1 MKGIRKASDWLMMWR
16 RGKLKSSTENYW
28 IKFLPAMAKVLAVV
42 YMKFS
47 QYGNMKILVGSLV
60 PLYEREEIRK
70 NNNEA
75 ASVLICMPG
84 AIRSGAALCGAAGEQ
99 EEAEQLMKLS
109 EQLAEELEQALAS
122 ANIEKER
129 VEKLTRI
136 LVAFDWAKHHKEYVK
151 G

>member
-1 MKGIRKASDWLMMWR
+1 MKEQYRKLLDQVFTGNGEGI
-16 RGKLKSSTENYW
+16 GSSLYE
-28 IKFLPAMAKVLAVV
+28 ILPVWEHE
-42 YMKFS
+42 
-47 QYGNMKILVGSLV
+47 ILVGSLV
-60 PLYEREEIRK
+60 PLYEREELRK

-84 AIRSGAALCGAAGEQ
+84 AIRSGAALCGAGGEQ

>member
-1 MKGIRKASDWLMMWR
+1 MKEQYRKLLDQVFTGNGEGI
-16 RGKLKSSTENYW
+16 GSSVYE
-28 IKFLPAMAKVLAVV
+28 ILPVWERE
-42 YMKFS
+42 
-47 QYGNMKILVGSLV
+47 ILVGSLV
-60 PLYEREEIRK
+60 PLYEREELRN

-75 ASVLICMPG
+75 ASVLIAMPG
-84 AIRSGAALCGAAGEQ
+84 AIRSGAALCGAGGEQ

>member
-1 MKGIRKASDWLMMWR
+1 MKEQYRKLLDQVFTGNGEGI
-16 RGKLKSSTENYW
+16 GSSVYE
-28 IKFLPAMAKVLAVV
+28 ILPTWEHE
-42 YMKFS
+42 
-47 QYGNMKILVGSLV
+47 ILLGSLV
-60 PLYEREEIRK
+60 PLYEREELRK

-75 ASVLICMPG
+75 ASVLIAMPG
-84 AIRSGAALCGAAGEQ
+84 AIRSGAALCGAGGEQ